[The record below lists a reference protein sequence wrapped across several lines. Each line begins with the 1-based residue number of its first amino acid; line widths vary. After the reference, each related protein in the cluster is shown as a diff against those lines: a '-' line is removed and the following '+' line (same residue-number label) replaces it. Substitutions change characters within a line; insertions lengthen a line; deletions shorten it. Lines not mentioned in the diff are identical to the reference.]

1 MAWRIPV
8 VGLSAA
14 DRHLSAV
21 RCKAVLN
28 AHRVGGARRNLA
40 RLAAGGRP
48 SDVLDRRSVA
58 RIEEARRPSLRRGL
72 AVYQRLGV
80 RHREPALLKRF
91 THRSQIFGPLGAVED
106 LAGAL
111 VGL

>member
-21 RCKAVLN
+21 RCKAVHN
-28 AHRVGGARRNLA
+28 AHHVGSARRNRA
-40 RLAAGGRP
+40 RLTAGRRP
-48 SDVLDRRSVA
+48 IDVLCRRSVA
-58 RIEEARRPSLRRGL
+58 RIEEARWPSLRWRL
-72 AVYQRLGV
+72 AFQQRLGV
-80 RHREPALLKRF
+80 CHREPALLKRL
-91 THRSQIFGPLGAVED
+91 THRSEIFGPLGAVED
-106 LAGAL
+106 FAGAL